1 MSAFVCRSL
10 VAFGL
15 NALINRPQI
24 GDAWGPWDSSN
35 ARDFIQ
41 FTIEQGIQ
49 IEAWELGNRRC

>member
-1 MSAFVCRSL
+1 
-10 VAFGL
+10 
-15 NALINRPQI
+15 LINRPQI